1 MLSLC
6 STINTD
12 WETEGFQFIVT
23 IYVPTV
29 IVLPIVFPSHDQSF
43 TTQHFPSLYNRYV
56 SSRLFEYRL
65 RAGVTF
71 ESRASGEGRVG
82 EFSRVRCS
90 LLRVLP
96 KPEPVRRLI

>member
-65 RAGVTF
+65 RAGLPLSHARAAKG
-71 ESRASGEGRVG
+71 ESAS
-82 EFSRVRCS
+82 SRGFAARCCVCSPNLS
-90 LLRVLP
+90 LFAG
-96 KPEPVRRLI
+96 